1 MLPVLADAGDAQL
14 LLRDVQEAGSQEPAR
29 QETLHVDGGQ
39 ARVPPSCL
47 GGVQN
52 GPLVQGLL
60 HETTLP
66 SVPTYRHLNHS
77 IARCLLARIPLHKCR
92 TLMPKVSPPHVS

>member
-39 ARVPPSCL
+39 ARVL
-47 GGVQN
+47 TRRGTK
-52 GPLVQGLL
+52 PLTL
-60 HETTLP
+60 HVDQR
-66 SVPTYRHLNHS
+66 VP
-77 IARCLLARIPLHKCR
+77 
-92 TLMPKVSPPHVS
+92 LM